1 MERTYEC
8 REARG
13 CATAAG
19 ANDSIGL
26 PQGGV
31 KGLDEARG
39 VSVEHSDFVRTLP
52 KVQLHCHLEG
62 TVRPAT
68 LRELGQLVGLDI
80 PSDVYDFADFPEF
93 LLAFQAVCKALNG
106 PQAFARIAR
115 EYVLDATA
123 QGVRYAEL
131 FISPSVWSFFHPSI
145 DEEACV
151 RAIREALR
159 HDAIEVALIC
169 DLTRNF
175 GPEAA
180 LKTVER
186 VSRWKEHG
194 VIGIGLG
201 GDEARFP
208 APLFPE
214 AFDRARSA
222 GLRTVAHAGEVAG
235 AQSVRDAVEILGAE
249 RIGHG
254 IRALEDDAVI
264 TMLVERRIP
273 LEVCPTSNRR
283 TGACPEDQV
292 HPLAQLDAA
301 GVIVTIDSDDPAMFR
316 CSLLDEYALVET
328 TMGPGAVVR
337 IARNGIEASFAS
349 PQRKAELLHA
359 LESAAVPARRR

>member
-1 MERTYEC
+1 MS
-8 REARG
+8 A
-13 CATAAG
+13 
-19 ANDSIGL
+19 
-26 PQGGV
+26 
-31 KGLDEARG
+31 
-39 VSVEHSDFVRTLP
+39 EHSDFLRTLP

-68 LRELGQLVGLDI
+68 LRELGRLVGLDV
-80 PSDVYDFADFPEF
+80 PADLYEFADFPEF

-115 EYVLDATA
+115 EYVLDAVA
-123 QGVRYAEL
+123 QGVRYAEI
-131 FISPSVWSFFHPSI
+131 FISPSVWSFFHPTI
-145 DEEACV
+145 DEEACM
-151 RAIREALR
+151 RAIREALD

-175 GPEAA
+175 GPEKAVQS
-180 LKTVER
+180 VER
-186 VSRWKEHG
+186 AARWKEYG
-194 VIGIGLG
+194 VIGVGLG

-208 APLFPE
+208 ASLFPE
-214 AFDRARSA
+214 AFELARSA
-222 GLRTVAHAGEVAG
+222 GLHTVAHAGEVAG

-254 IRALEDDAVI
+254 IRALEDDSVVA
-264 TMLVERRIP
+264 MLVERRIP

-316 CSLLDEYALVET
+316 CTLLDEYALVEQ
-328 TMGPGAVVR
+328 TMGVDAAVR

-349 PQRKAELLHA
+349 PERKAKLLHA
-359 LESAAVPARRR
+359 LESAAVPARRS